1 MGLWA
6 GDKIIDIFPTHVGV
20 AISSRDMVG
29 CTIKWEIRM
38 SCDIYSVGVRFKV
51 Q

>member
-1 MGLWA
+1 MGLGA
-6 GDKIIDIFPTHVGV
+6 GDKIIGIVPTLMEA

-38 SCDIYSVGVRFKV
+38 SCDIYSVGIRPKV